1 MRLCPCNQG
10 KPWKA
15 STPLIDW
22 LQSLLIHDGYWILF
36 LLVFLNNC
44 CIPSPGDKTLL
55 VAGFLAG
62 KGTLSWWAVIA
73 VGAGASFLGCV
84 TAYGLGLFF
93 GRPLLKKVTWFK
105 LTPEKFKKMES
116 FFGKYGAKSVFY
128 ARLVALLHPVTGL
141 LAGIWKTPWR
151 SFLFYNLAGTL
162 TYVTCYTLTG
172 NFLGQTW
179 ELYKNNFIF
188 IALYLAAVLTTYLLM
203 GLYLRRALRS
213 FFSEPSPGK

>member
-1 MRLCPCNQG
+1 M
-10 KPWKA
+10 
-15 STPLIDW
+15 
-22 LQSLLIHDGYWILF
+22 
-36 LLVFLNNC
+36 
-44 CIPSPGDKTLL
+44 
-55 VAGFLAG
+55 AGFLAG

-73 VGAGASFLGCV
+73 VGTGASFLGCA

-116 FFGKYGAKSVFY
+116 FFEKYGAKAVFF

-141 LAGIWKTPWR
+141 MAGIWKTPWR

-179 ELYKNNFIF
+179 KLHKNNVGFIVLYF
-188 IALYLAAVLTTYLLM
+188 IIVFTTYLLM
-203 GLYLRRALRS
+203 ALYMRRALRF
-213 FFSEPSPGK
+213 FFSEPSTVK